1 MEWVDSELAKEGLSY
16 LDCKSANMF
25 SPTGLE
31 RTAPNGTAAPAP
43 TATAAP
49 AQTNSL
55 GWGAASIATT
65 RLPSAFGT
73 TLAPAQPQQSQLPA
87 TLKDLDARF
96 GTVRIDTKSS
106 WVIAKD
112 VSEFAK
118 RTNRLALQIFLSRC
132 HM

>member
-1 MEWVDSELAKEGLSY
+1 MWDHVVSVLVTEMEWVDSELAKEGLSY

-43 TATAAP
+43 VAAAAP
-49 AQTNSL
+49 VQTNSL

-65 RLPSAFGT
+65 RLPSAFG

-96 GTVRIDTKSS
+96 GTVRIGIKS
-106 WVIAKD
+106 I
-112 VSEFAK
+112 
-118 RTNRLALQIFLSRC
+118 
-132 HM
+132 

>member
-1 MEWVDSELAKEGLSY
+1 MQWMWDHVVSVLVKEMEWVDSELAKEGLSY

-31 RTAPNGTAAPAP
+31 RVAPNGTAAPAAA
-43 TATAAP
+43 ATAAP
-49 AQTNSL
+49 AAQTNSL

-96 GTVRIDTKSS
+96 GTVRTINTSLFWMTKE
-106 WVIAKD
+106 VYVYRD
-112 VSEFAK
+112 
-118 RTNRLALQIFLSRC
+118 
-132 HM
+132 